1 MEVITFYLILLIC
14 IWTVNPFLKKF
25 SSEKIGF
32 NEFLLLSAVVYFVF
46 ILIFYIYDCRINH
59 KKVNFN
65 NISNLNRKDLTIAIL
80 VNISWVIGVLLFL
93 KLINS
98 SEISYLIPQVQCIII
113 ALTFI
118 IGYLVFNESFSI
130 HKALGIFFIIL
141 GILFINMKKN
151 NKLK

>member
-1 MEVITFYLILLIC
+1 MEVITIYLILLIC
-14 IWTVNPFLKKF
+14 IWTVNPFLKKI

-32 NEFLLLSAVVYFVF
+32 NEFLLLSAVVYLVL
-46 ILIFYIYDCRINH
+46 ILIYYIYDCRINNR
-59 KKVNFN
+59 KVNFN
-65 NISNLNRKDLTIAIL
+65 NISNLSKKDLTVAIL
-80 VNISWVIGVLLFL
+80 VNISWVVGVLLFL

-130 HKALGIFFIIL
+130 HKAIGIFFIIF
-141 GILFINMKKN
+141 GILFINMK
-151 NKLK
+151 NKDK